1 MEEEKREEINE
12 TGSIELTHNNR
23 KHNIQLLTIIG
34 EIEGHEAVSG
44 NTKATKYEHLL
55 PKLAEVEDNEE
66 IEGLLILLNTLGGD
80 VEAGL
85 AICRDDCITQQ
96 ADCVFGSWRK
106 SFHRRTACG
115 FSRLFFYCS

>member
-44 NTKATKYEHLL
+44 NTKATKLS
-55 PKLAEVEDNEE
+55 
-66 IEGLLILLNTLGGD
+66 LIH
-80 VEAGL
+80 
-85 AICRDDCITQQ
+85 I
-96 ADCVFGSWRK
+96 
-106 SFHRRTACG
+106 
-115 FSRLFFYCS
+115 